1 MPKGAWIGRLI
12 LGIFVGAGI
21 LLLLGIAFFVIL
33 PALLIAIT
41 ALLIYHFIKRKRAG
55 IKSGRKKSS
64 QEILLRTDQYH
75 TESDEEEGQ
84 SLSKE

>member
-21 LLLLGIAFFVIL
+21 LFLLGIAFLAIL
-33 PALLIAIT
+33 PALLVAIT
-41 ALLIYHFIKRKRAG
+41 ALLIYHFIKRKKAG
-55 IKSGRKKSS
+55 IKSGRKKPS

-75 TESDEEEGQ
+75 TESDEEGDQ
-84 SLSKE
+84 SLSNE